1 MSWTQAFALDIKCKV
16 NQNKSATRLHHY
28 IAEVIL
34 LVFTHGLLHQSGAV
48 MRETEKERRV
58 EEEQRQ

>member
-1 MSWTQAFALDIKCKV
+1 MSFSLDIKCNV
-16 NQNKSATRLHHY
+16 NKNISAIRRHHY
-28 IAEVIL
+28 VAEVFL

-48 MRETEKERRV
+48 MRETEIERGV